1 MQGEYTDEYTYP
13 RPQLVDDMLDR
24 VFLAFYRDVLG
35 LRHLFDAPPKMS
47 FFDCGGIR
55 LLLGEPESPDG
66 AGASGTIVYFDVADL
81 SAAHVA
87 LVARGVVFEAAPHK
101 VADLGDRELWLAF
114 LDDGEGNT
122 VGLMSEVA
130 VQR

>member
-1 MQGEYTDEYTYP
+1 MTGDPGIRRIGQIAVTVRDVA
-13 RPQLVDDMLDR
+13 RAR
-24 VFLAFYRDVLG
+24 AFYSDVLG

-47 FFDCGGIR
+47 FFDCGGVR

-81 SAAHVA
+81 SAAHAA
-87 LVARGVVFEAAPHK
+87 LVARGVVFEAVPHK

-114 LDDGEGNT
+114 LHDGEGNT

>member
-1 MQGEYTDEYTYP
+1 MTGSPGIRRIGQIAVTVRDVA
-13 RPQLVDDMLDR
+13 RAR
-24 VFLAFYRDVLG
+24 AFYGDVLG
-35 LRHLFDAPPKMS
+35 LEHLFDAPPKMS

-66 AGASGTIVYFDVADL
+66 ASISGTIVYFDVADL
-81 SAAHVA
+81 RAAHEV
-87 LVARGVVFEAAPHK
+87 LVAGGVAFETAPHK

-114 LDDGEGNT
+114 LHDGEGNT

-130 VQR
+130 LRG